1 MKPKPLNEFEHRLIA
16 ARIDALAAAGRG
28 RNGAPPRGVASG
40 ERPRPGSGQLVDPPP
55 QDPRIVELAAGAN
68 DLRRATRER
77 RAKRTDA
84 ERGIVQR
91 YTTVQRDQIATLSP
105 DNRALTGF
113 VDRSTDSRLAV
124 GFRIKGDFED
134 QYTPLY
140 RSRSQWGAGW
150 VVVENPSVLTVSV
163 HVNFSDY
170 SCRYRVLDRY
180 LGLGERR
187 RSDTGRSYRGY
198 PPQPWVRSRLR
209 QHDLLAV
216 ARSSDEQSHP
226 VDAHPRSRHSLPDR
240 SLGRRHAHEPGQLR
254 LRDRGLGALRPGLR
268 GFVLGRC
275 TRGTER
281 RRGHF
286 HHRRS
291 RTALTPSRSHGERDV
306 ARRRVAGGQLF
317 HTLRDHGVL
326 AAHATA
332 RAEVVPRQ
340 FVSSTQ
346 ENQRGRRALPSTRRP
361 HRKTCD
367 AAGPVGARRA
377 G

>member
-170 SCRYRVLDRY
+170 SCGGWAEWAD
-180 LGLGERR
+180 
-187 RSDTGRSYRGY
+187 DTGFAGIGY
-198 PPQPWVRSRLR
+198 SIGIWFSEN
-209 QHDLLAV
+209 A
-216 ARSSDEQSHP
+216 DEATP
-226 VDAHPRSRHSLPDR
+226 VDRIWGTHHNLGSDPVFGNTTFWPLLDLATNSRI
-240 SLGRRHAHEPGQLR
+240 
-254 LRDRGLGALRPGLR
+254 
-268 GFVLGRC
+268 
-275 TRGTER
+275 
-281 RRGHF
+281 
-286 HHRRS
+286 
-291 RTALTPSRSHGERDV
+291 
-306 ARRRVAGGQLF
+306 
-317 HTLRDHGVL
+317 
-326 AAHATA
+326 
-332 RAEVVPRQ
+332 
-340 FVSSTQ
+340 
-346 ENQRGRRALPSTRRP
+346 PSTPIPDLDIRYP
-361 HRKTCD
+361 TDLWDGVMLMSPGNYVYVTVDWVLFVQAYGDLCWGAVH
-367 AAGPVGARRA
+367 AGPNGGGDISITVDLEQP
-377 G
+377 